1 MSGLVLRD
9 GDWIVEPDTNLA
21 NLGLTT
27 VDITDGSWSFV
38 DINTDIKT
46 QALEDGAVKIT
57 TNAIAAG
64 NINLFTQVAYYGARW
79 YKKLTDADG
88 TQLTLNDKFIMIVLQ
103 QPLSSSN
110 PSPFGFGCGFCKTPL
125 TTGSTTQHNQGWA
138 ASAVFNDSATNT
150 STGKDN
156 DFGQQI
162 ISAGGQT
169 GDSTLDH
176 DSIARTNISYNNKR
190 GRISTSISNK
200 NTQISK
206 NIITFTGSVDLYIQ
220 VGFGSRYNTVTALED
235 AEHKQK
241 IQYGII
247 KLSAEQ

>member
-9 GDWIVEPDTNLA
+9 GEWVVEPDTNLA

-46 QALEDGAVKIT
+46 QAFEDGAVKIT
-57 TNAIAAG
+57 TNAITAG
-64 NINLFTQVAYYGARW
+64 TINVFANASYYGARW
-79 YKKLTDADG
+79 YKKLTDTDG
-88 TQLTLNDKFIMIVLQ
+88 TQLTQADNFIMIILQ

-110 PSPFGFGCGFCKTPL
+110 PSPFGFGCGFSITPL
-125 TTGSTTQHNQGWA
+125 ATGSSTENTQGWSA
-138 ASAVFNDSATNT
+138 GAVFNDG
-150 STGKDN
+150 TGNSGNDN
-156 DFGQQI
+156 DFGLI
-162 ISAGGQT
+162 AFSNGGAI
-169 GDSTLDH
+169 GALNLDH
-176 DSIARTNISYNNKR
+176 DSIVRTIINYNNKR
-190 GRISTSISNK
+190 GNVNVTPSNK
-200 NTQISK
+200 TGNVDRPMFTS
-206 NIITFTGSVDLYIQ
+206 TGSVDLYVQ
-220 VGFGSRYNTVTALED
+220 VGFGSRHNSVTALED

>member
-27 VDITDGSWSFV
+27 VDITDGSWSLV

-46 QALEDGAVKIT
+46 QAFEDGAVKVT
-57 TNAIAAG
+57 TNAISSG
-64 NINLFTQVAYYGARW
+64 NINVWANASYYGARW

-88 TQLTLNDKFIMIVLQ
+88 TQLTQADNFIMIVLQ

-110 PSPFGFGCGFCKTPL
+110 PSPFGFGCGFSITPL
-125 TTGSTTQHNQGWA
+125 ATGSSTENTQGWSA
-138 ASAVFNDSATNT
+138 CAVFNDG
-150 STGKDN
+150 TGNSGSDN
-156 DFGQQI
+156 DFVLLAF
-162 ISAGGQT
+162 SNGGAIGAQ
-169 GDSTLDH
+169 DLNH
-176 DSIARTNISYNNKR
+176 DSIVRTVINYNNNR
-190 GRISTSISNK
+190 GNVNTTPSNK
-200 NTQISK
+200 TGNTDRPMFTS
-206 NIITFTGSVDLYIQ
+206 TGSVDLYIQ
-220 VGFGSRYNTVTALED
+220 VGWGARASNRSALED

-241 IQYGII
+241 IQYTII

>member
-9 GDWIVEPDTNLA
+9 GEWVVEPDTNLA

-57 TNAIAAG
+57 TNAISSGDVNRFA
-64 NINLFTQVAYYGARW
+64 NNSYYGARW

-88 TQLTLNDKFIMIVLQ
+88 TQLTLADDFVMIILQ
-103 QPLSSSN
+103 QPLSSSD
-110 PSPFGFGCGFCKTPL
+110 PAPFGFGCGFSITPL
-125 TTGSTTQHNQGWA
+125 ATGSLTQDNQGWSA
-138 ASAVFNDSATNT
+138 AAVYNDG
-150 STGKDN
+150 TGNSGNDN
-156 DFGQQI
+156 DFVQHVF
-162 ISAGGQT
+162 SGGGNIGAT
-169 GDSTLDH
+169 NLNH
-176 DSIARTNISYNNKR
+176 DSVTRAVLNYNNKK
-190 GRISTSISNK
+190 GAISSTVSNK
-200 NTQISK
+200 TNTLTRAM
-206 NIITFTGSVDLYIQ
+206 ITFTGSVDLYVQ
-220 VGFGSRYNTVTALED
+220 VGFGSRHNSVTALED

-247 KLSAEQ
+247 KLSMEQ

>member
-1 MSGLVLRD
+1 MSGLVLRN
-9 GDWIVEPDTNLA
+9 GEWVVEPDTNLA

-103 QPLSSSN
+103 QPLSSSS

-125 TTGSTTQHNQGWA
+125 ATGSTTQHNQGWA

-150 STGKDN
+150 STGRDN
-156 DFGQQI
+156 DFTQQLV
-162 ISAGGQT
+162 SAGGSIGAQNM
-169 GDSTLDH
+169 DH
-176 DSIARTNISYNNKR
+176 DSSVRTTISYNNKR
-190 GRISTSISNK
+190 GRIGSTISNK
-200 NTQISK
+200 TNVMSR
-206 NIITFTGSVDLYIQ
+206 NMIIFTGSADLYIQ
-220 VGFGSRYNTVTALED
+220 VGFGSRYNTVTALEN

>member
-9 GDWIVEPDTNLA
+9 GEWVVEPDTNLA

-46 QALEDGAVKIT
+46 QALEDGAVKVT

-110 PSPFGFGCGFCKTPL
+110 PSPFGFCCGFSKTPL

-138 ASAVFNDSATNT
+138 ASAVFNDSAGNT
-150 STGKDN
+150 STGTDN

-162 ISAGGQT
+162 ISAGGQM
-169 GDSTLDH
+169 GDAALDH

-200 NTQISK
+200 TGNTDRPMFTS
-206 NIITFTGSVDLYIQ
+206 TGSVDLYIQ
-220 VGFGSRYNTVTALED
+220 VGWGARASNRSALED

>member
-9 GDWIVEPDTNLA
+9 GEWVVEPDTNLA

-46 QALEDGAVKIT
+46 QAFEDGAVKVT
-57 TNAIAAG
+57 TNAISSG
-64 NINLFTQVAYYGARW
+64 NINVWANASYYGARW

-88 TQLTLNDKFIMIVLQ
+88 TQLTQADNFIMIVLQ

-110 PSPFGFGCGFCKTPL
+110 PSPFGFGCGFSITPL
-125 TTGSTTQHNQGWA
+125 ATGSNAESNQGWSA
-138 ASAVFNDSATNT
+138 GAVFN
-150 STGKDN
+150 
-156 DFGQQI
+156 F
-162 ISAGGQT
+162 SAGGVAAGTDNRFVLAAIASAQAVGAT
-169 GDSTLDH
+169 NLDH
-176 DSIARTNISYNNKR
+176 DSIVRTIINYNNNR
-190 GRISTSISNK
+190 GNVNLTPSNK
-200 NTQISK
+200 TGNTDRPMFTS
-206 NIITFTGSVDLYIQ
+206 TGSVDLYLQ
-220 VGFGSRYNTVTALED
+220 VGFGARYNSVTALED

-241 IQYGII
+241 IQYTII

>member
-27 VDITDGSWSFV
+27 VDIIDGSWSLV

-46 QALEDGAVKIT
+46 QAFEDGAVKVT
-57 TNAIAAG
+57 TNAITAG
-64 NINLFTQVAYYGARW
+64 NINVWANASYYGARW

-88 TQLTLNDKFIMIVLQ
+88 TQLTQADNFIMIVLQ

-110 PSPFGFGCGFCKTPL
+110 PSPFGFGCGFSIAPL
-125 TTGSTTQHNQGWA
+125 ATGSSTENTQGWSA
-138 ASAVFNDSATNT
+138 CAVFNDG
-150 STGKDN
+150 TGNSGNDN
-156 DFGQQI
+156 DFVLLAF
-162 ISAGGQT
+162 SNGGAIGAQ
-169 GDSTLDH
+169 DLNH
-176 DSIARTNISYNNKR
+176 DSIVRTIINYNNNR
-190 GRISTSISNK
+190 GNVNTTPSNK
-200 NTQISK
+200 TGNTDRPMFTS
-206 NIITFTGSVDLYIQ
+206 TGSVDLYIQ
-220 VGFGSRYNTVTALED
+220 VGMGARSNNRSALED

-241 IQYGII
+241 IQYTII